1 LQLLNPAEETMPFSV
16 YARQAGGPDYSRN
29 PGVWKFLNPADNI
42 TLVGRLPADS
52 SIKFLEQNQLMPNRE
67 LIIVVFSAVE
77 DDPIGG
83 AKLEAVFDFHRN
95 RE

>member
-1 LQLLNPAEETMPFSV
+1 M
-16 YARQAGGPDYSRN
+16 YARQVGGPDCSRN

-67 LIIVVFSAVE
+67 LIIVVFSVAE
-77 DDPIGG
+77 DDSTGR
-83 AKLEAVFDFHRN
+83 AKLEALFDFHRN